1 MQTEI
6 APHGAA
12 IPAPTINP
20 AEAQLADDI
29 GELWQVHS
37 QAQGTLRK
45 TRDELKIVRANL
57 AERLHELKCVLSR
70 PGRSGQWSGFL
81 ASKKIP
87 RTTADRLVLLH
98 EKSINVDGNRTDGA
112 TKKLSDDGIA
122 QVAKA
127 TWARLQ
133 SKLGT
138 HEAIYQF
145 FSKLIIESG
154 IPFDTFDDGILILLP
169 VTALEP
175 TVPAIAPVADVTPTT
190 TQTES
195 SLSSEAAGALQSGVA
210 Q

>member
-1 MQTEI
+1 MQTEL
-6 APHGAA
+6 ALPHAA
-12 IPAPTINP
+12 EVTVPDP
-20 AEAQLADDI
+20 AEAQLVKDI
-29 GELWQVHS
+29 GELWQVHAQS
-37 QAQGTLRK
+37 QLLLGK
-45 TRDELKIVRANL
+45 TRDEMKVVRATL
-57 AERLHELKCVLSR
+57 AERLHELKGALSC
-70 PGRSGQWSGFL
+70 PGRAGQWSGFL
-81 ASKKIP
+81 ASEKIP
-87 RTTADRLVLLH
+87 RTTADRLVSLH

-138 HEAIYQF
+138 HDAMYQF

-169 VTALEP
+169 VIAQEP
-175 TVPAIAPVADVTPTT
+175 TVPAIAPVEDVAPTT

-195 SLSSEAAGALQSGVA
+195 SLSPDAGAPQSGVA